1 MDFVERIIK
10 IPFHK
15 TVEGKLVVISMDD
28 LIEEIEEKLDPIED
42 VIKINALK
50 HFKNNPSE

>member
-28 LIEEIEEKLDPIED
+28 LIEEIEVKLDPIED